1 MELPKQFY
9 FELRSPDKLWFSG
22 EVNSVRFAT
31 EMGQMDIRPAHIS
44 LVGNIDF
51 TALEIHAGDHVE
63 EYYVRYGTVMIDYG
77 GNAARI
83 LAQDVETRT
92 SMDMKSLS
100 EYLHYL
106 TERLSAKE
114 SLTSYQLKYFGEQKD
129 ILEKSI
135 AIMESQ
141 KR

>member
-1 MELPKQFY
+1 MELPKQFH

-51 TALEIHAGDHVE
+51 TALEIHADDHIE

-77 GNAARI
+77 GEAVRI
-83 LAQDVETRT
+83 LAQDVETRST
-92 SMDMKSLS
+92 MDMKSLS

-106 TERLSAKE
+106 TERLDQKE
-114 SLTSYQLKYFGEQKD
+114 GLTAYQLKYFGEQRD
-129 ILEKSI
+129 ILQKSI
-135 AIMESQ
+135 AIISSE
-141 KR
+141 KK